1 MLKETDSLD
10 NVAGCN
16 DLVISILSCKINGIK
31 INLYYSDV
39 FVNESMPLLT
49 NTRVFLSKTFN
60 IQGRITYFSQQTVAS
75 ALYTWKKLS
84 ETAMIKI
91 SFLITGD
98 SYQINFLPFI
108 SRKGRERRQTV
119 SFMSAFLLLT

>member
-1 MLKETDSLD
+1 MLKEIDSWD

-75 ALYTWKKLS
+75 ALYT
-84 ETAMIKI
+84 
-91 SFLITGD
+91 
-98 SYQINFLPFI
+98 
-108 SRKGRERRQTV
+108 
-119 SFMSAFLLLT
+119 